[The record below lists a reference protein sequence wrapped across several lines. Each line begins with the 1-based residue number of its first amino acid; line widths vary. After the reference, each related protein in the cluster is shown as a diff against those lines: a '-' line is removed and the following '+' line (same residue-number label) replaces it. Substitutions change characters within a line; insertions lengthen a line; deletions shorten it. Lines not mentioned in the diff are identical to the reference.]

1 MQCHGKPF
9 STPSRVLTASFAL
22 LILLGL
28 PRALAQ
34 SSSSSSSTPQAA
46 PKSPALV
53 DTAGPDI
60 SLQNSEAL
68 FDIAV
73 ALNSCGYDQGLATSD
88 PVRQEVRDLVNQA
101 LQSSGDAR
109 DAHEKICTFID
120 QHRLS
125 DTGSDLAQYISLA
138 LFVSAPPDLAPSGEG
153 EEMPPDASGVE
164 NILPLLRS
172 FAQYANLHVIWLQV
186 RPQYDKQLV
195 QLHDSLTKMI
205 NDTGIYLKTPAGTTP
220 GRRFLVVVEPL
231 LDPAQTNARV
241 YGADY
246 VVVASPVNGT
256 IHMR

>member
-1 MQCHGKPF
+1 MQCHGKP
-9 STPSRVLTASFAL
+9 SSIPSRFLTASFAL
-22 LILLGL
+22 LILVGIHH
-28 PRALAQ
+28 ALAQ
-34 SSSSSSSTPQAA
+34 SSASSSSSNPQAA

-68 FDIAV
+68 FDIAA
-73 ALNSCGYDQGLATSD
+73 ALNSCGYDQGLAVSD

-101 LQSSGDAR
+101 LQASAEAR

-138 LFVSAPPDLAPSGEG
+138 LYVSAPPDLTPSGEG

-172 FAQYANLHVIWLQV
+172 FGQYADLHVIWLRV
-186 RPQYDKQLV
+186 RPQYDKQLARAALPGSGGAAARPCADECPGLRSRLCGRGLPR
-195 QLHDSLTKMI
+195 QWNHPYARGTPRIPSLS
-205 NDTGIYLKTPAGTTP
+205 D
-220 GRRFLVVVEPL
+220 
-231 LDPAQTNARV
+231 
-241 YGADY
+241 
-246 VVVASPVNGT
+246 
-256 IHMR
+256 